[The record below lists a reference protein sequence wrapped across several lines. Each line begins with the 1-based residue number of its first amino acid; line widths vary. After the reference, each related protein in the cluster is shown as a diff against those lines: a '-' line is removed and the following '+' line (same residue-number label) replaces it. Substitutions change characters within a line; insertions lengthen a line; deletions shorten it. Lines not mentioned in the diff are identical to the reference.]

1 MKTDNSSLNKF
12 LEPIIEM
19 FQQEINGLQVVGR
32 ALTSAE
38 LDRIEVLQHVIDN
51 LRKVLESTSFNSSED
66 FPNNADNIALRD
78 GRFIAANANLQAE
91 LRIDTKQHGIVSMD
105 FYLGTVASGEY
116 LASLRSSPGSLV
128 KHGQRRIDVVGQDD
142 NGNQTSGIIEILPLS
157 ETQATVTINLER
169 GISSLP
175 VSTPLTMSAT
185 WQSRYFRT
193 IGLEV
198 DFEEGNGGLPKYE
211 LDEQQISVE
220 SCFGEA
226 GLEIIAAGRRD
237 LIPKKQQGWSD
248 SELHGLMT
256 SFANESLNRQAWLL
270 HLMVLSK
277 STSRGLLGV
286 MFDSGQLDANG
297 LPRQGVAVFADNI
310 RGHEA
315 GFERKMIQT
324 ISHELG
330 HALNLAH
337 RFERTVSRADS
348 LSCMNYDW
356 RYLGGGRQDQFWR
369 DFRFQFDPDE
379 VRFLCHSPRSV
390 MIPGGAEFHTVNYWS
405 DGTGGYSPY
414 YQEVAL
420 QGLELSINLPPTGS
434 LFNFAQPVILSAELK
449 NTSGRTLNIP
459 PQFLDPKSGFLEILI
474 RRLTTPNNSDANK
487 QYSFAPLVNR
497 CWDLKDTAADIIPH
511 NTVMR
516 NNINLTFGSSG
527 FTFAEPGNYEVTAVL
542 TLIDQVRKID
552 QIVRSNTVRIRIA
565 HPQSL
570 EEEKDAMNL
579 FTKEVGFYIALGG
592 SDILSEAN
600 DTVKEICDKRQGKNA
615 KIEDPLVAHFTRIEA
630 INLSRDFTT
639 YDTEQGKF
647 KEREAKPEEA
657 VKLLN
662 QLKNTSHQFFDTATQ
677 VGLEDLK
684 SNLQKQIKKSG

>member
-1 MKTDNSSLNKF
+1 MKTNNSSLNKI
-12 LEPIIEM
+12 LQPIIEM
-19 FQQEINGLQVVGR
+19 FQQELNGLQIVGR
-32 ALTSAE
+32 ALTPVE
-38 LDRIEVLQHVIDN
+38 LSRVDILQSVIDN
-51 LRKVLESTSFNSSED
+51 LRKALESTSADSAD
-66 FPNNADNIALRD
+66 DLPNADAVSLRD

-91 LRIDTKQHGIVSMD
+91 LRIDTKQHGVISMD
-105 FYLGTVASGEY
+105 FYLGSVASGEY
-116 LASLRSSPGSLV
+116 LASLRSSPGLTV
-128 KHGQRRIDVVGQDD
+128 KPGQRRIGVVGQDD
-142 NGNQTSGIIEILPLS
+142 DGNQTSGTIELLPLS
-157 ETQATVTINLER
+157 ETQATITINLER
-169 GISSLP
+169 GINSLP

-198 DFEEGNGGLPKYE
+198 DFEEGNDGLPKYE
-211 LDEQQISVE
+211 LDEQQITVE

-237 LIPKKQQGWSD
+237 LIPKKNQGWSD
-248 SELHGLMT
+248 AELHGLMS

-277 STSRGLLGV
+277 STSDGLLGV
-286 MFDSGQLDANG
+286 MFDSGELDANG

-310 RGHEA
+310 QGHEA

-356 RYLGGGRQDQFWR
+356 RYLGGGRRDQFWR

-379 VRFLCHSPRSV
+379 VRFLCHSPRSA

-420 QGLELSINLPPTGS
+420 QGLELSLKPPPSGS
-434 LFNFAQPVILSAELK
+434 LFNFAQPVILTAELK

-459 PQFLDPKSGFLEILI
+459 PQFLDPKSGFLEILV
-474 RRLTTPNNSDANK
+474 RRISTPNNSDANK

-497 CWDLKDTAADIIPH
+497 CWDLKDTAADIVP
-511 NTVMR
+511 NNSAMR

-527 FTFAEPGNYEVTAVL
+527 FTFAEPGNYEITAVL

-552 QIVRSNTVRIRIA
+552 QIVRSNTVRVRIA

-570 EEEKDAMNL
+570 DEENDAMKL
-579 FTKEVGFYIALGG
+579 FNKEVGFYMALGG
-592 SDILSEAN
+592 SDILSDAS
-600 DTVKEICDKRQGKNA
+600 DTLSEICQKRQGKGK
-615 KIEDPLVAHFTRIEA
+615 KIEDPLVAHFTRLEA
-630 INLSRDFTT
+630 INKSRDFMT
-639 YDTEQGKF
+639 YNNEKGKF
-647 KEREAKPEEA
+647 EEREAKPEEA
-657 VKLLN
+657 VELLS
-662 QLKNTSHQFFDTATQ
+662 QLEKTASQFFDTATQ
-677 VGLEDLK
+677 SGLEDLK
-684 SNLQKQIKKSG
+684 SNLEEKIKKAG